1 MCLTGIIVSTLR
13 SLSVPP
19 CQTRRL
25 WNQSEGAST
34 KQTRLGW
41 QPQPITHLRR
51 VCSMFAPPH
60 HVSTCLHCVS
70 CALLEGT
77 ALPKTHVMEPLGI
90 CEHQINT
97 SWMAPTSHYQPYTYC
112 FDVRPFTQYDSIYSL
127 FPLCVPGV

>member
-77 ALPKTHVMEPLGI
+77 ALPNTHVMEPIGRRSE
-90 CEHQINT
+90 EHT
-97 SWMAPTSHYQPYTYC
+97 SELQ
-112 FDVRPFTQYDSIYSL
+112 SL
-127 FPLCVPGV
+127 MRISYAVFCLKNKKNLTRHISRMHTNNLFQSR

>member
-70 CALLEGT
+70 CALLKGT
-77 ALPKTHVMEPLGI
+77 ALPNTHVMEPIGR
-90 CEHQINT
+90 CEHKTTTTRVAAKDNYPPDQGFFVGRPTMHNNTQLSYINQLV
-97 SWMAPTSHYQPYTYC
+97 HC
-112 FDVRPFTQYDSIYSL
+112 R
-127 FPLCVPGV
+127 